1 MLKIRCKVCNT
12 ELEGH
17 PTRTKCCGCDNL
29 MTIKGDNI
37 TAIDLSQ
44 VIMLNSIVE
53 NKTKNVLSSEDLK
66 FQEDRRK
73 RKINK
78 GLLDSVQIK

>member
-1 MLKIRCKVCNT
+1 
-12 ELEGH
+12 
-17 PTRTKCCGCDNL
+17 
-29 MTIKGDNI
+29 MTIKGDSI

-73 RKINK
+73 RKINR